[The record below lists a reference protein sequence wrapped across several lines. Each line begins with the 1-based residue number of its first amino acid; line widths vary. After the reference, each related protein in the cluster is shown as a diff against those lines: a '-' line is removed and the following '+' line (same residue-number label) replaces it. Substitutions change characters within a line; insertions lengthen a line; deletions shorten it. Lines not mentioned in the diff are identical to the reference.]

1 MYHIMSREFGY
12 LLLTRGEFFLGGQPF
27 KLNENLKFVVLFDI
41 KKFLADLFDRR
52 NPFRGLGFRKQ
63 FLGIDWA

>member
-52 NPFRGLGFRKQ
+52 NPLRGLGFRKQ
-63 FLGIDWA
+63 LLGIDWT

>member
-1 MYHIMSREFGY
+1 MSREFGY

-52 NPFRGLGFRKQ
+52 NPLRGLGFRKQ

>member
-1 MYHIMSREFGY
+1 LYHIMSREFGY

-52 NPFRGLGFRKQ
+52 NPLRGLGFRKQ
-63 FLGIDWA
+63 LLGIDWA

>member
-1 MYHIMSREFGY
+1 MSREFGY

-52 NPFRGLGFRKQ
+52 NPLRCLGIRKQ
-63 FLGIDWA
+63 LLGIDWT

>member
-1 MYHIMSREFGY
+1 MSRGFGY

-52 NPFRGLGFRKQ
+52 NPLRGLGFRKQ

>member
-1 MYHIMSREFGY
+1 LYHIMSREFGY

-52 NPFRGLGFRKQ
+52 NPLRGLGFRKQ
-63 FLGIDWA
+63 LLGIDWT